1 MVRLLLLLSIL
12 LFSINISAMSTAI
25 GHGPIGLMADHFH
38 KKGEW
43 MISLR
48 VSNMEMKKNASY
60 RMCVQYCMSH
70 EPMSP

>member
-1 MVRLLLLLSIL
+1 
-12 LFSINISAMSTAI
+12 MSTAI

-48 VSNMEMKKNASY
+48 VSNMEMKKNTLDGKNISDIETL
-60 RMCVQYCMSH
+60 R
-70 EPMSP
+70 